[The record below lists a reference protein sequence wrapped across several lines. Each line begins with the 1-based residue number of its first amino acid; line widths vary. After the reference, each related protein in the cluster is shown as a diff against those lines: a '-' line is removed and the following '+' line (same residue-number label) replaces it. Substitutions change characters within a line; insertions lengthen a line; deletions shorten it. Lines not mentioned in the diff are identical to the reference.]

1 MKQLPLKSGDETD
14 DQMIKI
20 IHGLIINDDDDDVN
34 NSNSSNQVS
43 SESRTPENEIAERQS
58 PITKIATKANRKK
71 KELSDRVTSPIGGM
85 TSPSAGMTSPNGV
98 MTSPIADETSPSGSA
113 VRNVGP
119 RLAKEVVTKKDGKKE
134 KKLKE
139 RKEKKETKKKGK
151 IIDCRCK
158 N

>member
-85 TSPSAGMTSPNGV
+85 TSPNGV